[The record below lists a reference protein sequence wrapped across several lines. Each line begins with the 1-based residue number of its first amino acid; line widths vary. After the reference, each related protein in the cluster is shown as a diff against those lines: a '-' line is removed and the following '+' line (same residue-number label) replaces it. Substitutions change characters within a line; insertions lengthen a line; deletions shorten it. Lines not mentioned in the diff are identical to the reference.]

1 MRFLFI
7 SISLLSLWILPSKA
21 TADTVLVESKE
32 QSQSGS
38 QITNK
43 LISLLKK
50 CQNLNRKITP
60 KRTLNNDI
68 PSSRQVPKFLTRKS
82 ELSIISGKKE
92 LPREALPSNS
102 KKISIRTKKS
112 VKSKKS
118 SWSFLDLFSQLHG
131 PAPFARR

>member
-21 TADTVLVESKE
+21 IADTVLVKSKE
-32 QSQSGS
+32 QSQSAS
-38 QITNK
+38 QISKK

-50 CQNLNRKITP
+50 CQNLNRKIAP
-60 KRTLNNDI
+60 KRTSNNEISIDK
-68 PSSRQVPKFLTRKS
+68 QAPKFITRKS

-92 LPREALPSNS
+92 LPREALPNKS
-102 KKISIRTKKS
+102 KQISIRTKKS
-112 VKSKKS
+112 LKIKKS

>member
-92 LPREALPSNS
+92 LPREALLVIVR
-102 KKISIRTKKS
+102 K
-112 VKSKKS
+112 
-118 SWSFLDLFSQLHG
+118 FLFEPRNLLK
-131 PAPFARR
+131 ARRAVGLFRSI

>member
-1 MRFLFI
+1 MRCLFI

-21 TADTVLVESKE
+21 TADTVLVKSKE

-50 CQNLNRKITP
+50 CQNLNRKIRP
-60 KRTLNNDI
+60 KRTSKNDI
-68 PSSRQVPKFLTRKS
+68 SSSGHVPKFITRKS

-92 LPREALPSNS
+92 LPREALPNNS

-112 VKSKKS
+112 LKNKNS